1 MEKNGRA
8 LLFSIMQS
16 SCVLTLLLNFLSLE
30 ITSDEDNDLIP
41 PLSPNLSLTLQL
53 NFLVNLEY
61 FRLLCTF
68 AI

>member
-30 ITSDEDNDLIP
+30 ITSDEDNELIP